1 MAEYYDIVLGAIP
14 ISLVAITGSLMAAG
28 LSLTVA
34 VPLGSVVSVGLI
46 GHAMFVNGPV
56 DADGDAA
63 DPTIDDAR
71 ETADDPASEDATG
84 TASEPQVGTS
94 PVAAK

>member
-1 MAEYYDIVLGAIP
+1 MAEYYDVVLGAIP
-14 ISLVAITGSLMAAG
+14 ISLIAITGALTVAG

-56 DADGDAA
+56 DAPGSPPERAVEDPREAA
-63 DPTIDDAR
+63 DEPAAE
-71 ETADDPASEDATG
+71 ETTTTSN
-84 TASEPQVGTS
+84 EPRVGTT

>member
-1 MAEYYDIVLGAIP
+1 MAEYYDVVLGAIP
-14 ISLVAITGSLMAAG
+14 ISLIAITGALTVAG

-56 DADGDAA
+56 DAAGAPPERTAENPREAA
-63 DPTIDDAR
+63 D
-71 ETADDPASEDATG
+71 EPAAEDATSTSNEPRVG
-84 TASEPQVGTS
+84 TAA
-94 PVAAK
+94 VAAK

>member
-1 MAEYYDIVLGAIP
+1 MAEYYDIVLGVIP

-34 VPLGSVVSVGLI
+34 VPLGSVVSVGVI

-56 DADGDAA
+56 DADDDASEPTVEGAREAA
-63 DPTIDDAR
+63 D
-71 ETADDPASEDATG
+71 EPASEDATG
-84 TASEPQVGTS
+84 TASEPRVGTS